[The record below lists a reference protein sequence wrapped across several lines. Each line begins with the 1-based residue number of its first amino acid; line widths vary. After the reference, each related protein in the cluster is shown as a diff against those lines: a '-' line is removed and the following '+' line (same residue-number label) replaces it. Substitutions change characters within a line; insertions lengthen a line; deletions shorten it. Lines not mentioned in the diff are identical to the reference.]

1 MKVVSRNTVTA
12 AIDASAYVENRW
24 LALRYVKPDGSI
36 KDMVVKKTKAARK
49 SLSAKE
55 KKEASYRV
63 KENSLVR
70 IIDKNGEIPKSLFL
84 FAIIG
89 FNPYGDV
96 TNMYRVSH
104 GS

>member
-1 MKVVSRNTVTA
+1 MKVVSRHTVTA

-24 LALRYVKPDGSI
+24 LALRYVKPDGSV
-36 KDMVVKKTKAARK
+36 KDMVVKKKKLERKKGASKKAG
-49 SLSAKE
+49 
-55 KKEASYRV
+55 SYRV
-63 KENSLVR
+63 KENSLIR
-70 IIDKNGEIPKSLFL
+70 IIDKNGDTPKSLFL